1 MCGNVKSQAWIHW
14 LKLIMLALSNP
25 FSKEGLDSM
34 PVILVYIISSF
45 YMHMAPKKMY
55 AGLGRWLSE
64 WRSTCYADM
73 KPGTLSSPQK
83 PLKARWP
90 GWSACIASTFVTSV
104 DWSFQVSFVF
114 SDQILPALIFKKGN
128 RMCQELG
135 RRKFIGLQLA
145 GSLSSLKTICCLL
158 ICTYQMQLYDSKNL
172 AILYI
177 HFNTC

>member
-1 MCGNVKSQAWIHW
+1 MCGNVKSKAWIHW
-14 LKLIMLALSNP
+14 LKLIILALSNP

-45 YMHMAPKKMY
+45 YMHMALKMY

-64 WRSTCYADM
+64 WRSTCCADT

-83 PLKARWP
+83 PLNARCTR
-90 GWSACIASTFVTSV
+90 WSACMASTFVTFV
-104 DWSFQVSFVF
+104 DLSFQVSFIF

-128 RMCQELG
+128 GMCQELG
-135 RRKFIGLQLA
+135 RRKLIGLQLA
-145 GSLSSLKTICCLL
+145 GFLSSLKTVCCLL